1 MARILITGFGP
12 FPGAPVNPTERIVAG
27 VLRARR
33 PILAAHDLAT
43 HVFATSYAAVD
54 RELPTLLKKHHP
66 DILIMFGLAAR
77 TKHLRIEMLARNRRS
92 ALHPDKE
99 GVVASSLAIKNGE
112 LSASPGRAPFA
123 RLLGA
128 ARKNGIHARL
138 SRDAGR
144 YLCNYVYWRA
154 LEAAAKKDGPK
165 IVLFVHVPNLRS
177 RARKRIGKPLPT
189 LPQLVNAA
197 SSIVIAASAALPG
210 H

>member
-1 MARILITGFGP
+1 MTRILITGFGP

-43 HVFATSYAAVD
+43 HVFTTSYTAVD
-54 RELPTLLKKHHP
+54 RDLPALLKEYNP

-77 TKHLRIEMLARNRRS
+77 TKHLRIEMLAHNRRS

-99 GVVASSLAIKNGE
+99 GVVARSLAIRKGAA
-112 LSASPGRAPFA
+112 SASRGSAPFA
-123 RLLGA
+123 RILGN
-128 ARKNGIHARL
+128 ARRTGIDARL

-144 YLCNYVYWRA
+144 YLCNYVYWHA
-154 LEAAAKKDGPK
+154 LEAAAAKDGPK
-165 IVLFVHVPNLRS
+165 IVLFVHVPKLRS
-177 RARKRIGKPLPT
+177 RGPRSTKKPLPT

-197 SSIVIAASAALPG
+197 TAIVIAANTAVSRC
-210 H
+210 

>member
-1 MARILITGFGP
+1 MTRILITGFGP

-27 VLRARR
+27 ILRARR
-33 PILAAHDLAT
+33 PNLAAHEIAT

-54 RELPTLLKKHHP
+54 RDLPALLKKHRP

-92 ALHPDKE
+92 ALHPDQE
-99 GVVASSLAIKNGE
+99 GVVASSLAIENGE
-112 LSASPGRAPFA
+112 LSAARGRAPFA

-128 ARKNGIHARL
+128 ARENGIHARL

-154 LEAAAKKDGPK
+154 LEATTKKDGPK
-165 IVLFVHVPNLRS
+165 IVLFVHVPKLRS
-177 RARKRIGKPLPT
+177 RGRRRTGKPLPT

-197 SSIVIAASAALPG
+197 NSIVIAAKAALPR